1 MEYWRVS
8 WRKPCRQTADIVNW
22 NWNCTFFTH
31 KEYIHASIDRYI
43 QTARKTKKRDVQ
55 ASTRNKYTRFAFCIR
70 FTSTLQPF
78 QYCNKHMVSF
88 PLTYLTSFLQWHPDR
103 IVMRI
108 VCAAADSLSVSRH
121 FYPRTLTLLFIF
133 GNFQRNINFSS
144 CSPKFSSHEI
154 FSQTEKSE
162 RWKAKSKY
170 SGKNRSTS
178 SFLQMTLALQRL
190 HPTYNS

>member
-1 MEYWRVS
+1 VQIVLSLQRIHSCEY
-8 WRKPCRQTADIVNW
+8 
-22 NWNCTFFTH
+22 
-31 KEYIHASIDRYI
+31 RYI
-43 QTARKTKKRDVQ
+43 QNSDCAKRDGQ
-55 ASTRNKYTRFAFCIR
+55 TSPSRRTYTRFAFCIR

-133 GNFQRNINFSS
+133 GNFQRN
-144 CSPKFSSHEI
+144 KFFI
-154 FSQTEKSE
+154 VL
-162 RWKAKSKY
+162 AKSFVAWNFFTNGEIGNMK
-170 SGKNRSTS
+170 SKVKVRSWKSTS
-178 SFLQMTLALQRL
+178 SYALWPLVALVTLVTLVKHRLSFHSYALLKNWWCTNR
-190 HPTYNS
+190 TV